1 MRITYSALAR
11 SDLRWYDRYYKQVFP
26 EGALNAHAHYMRA
39 VLLLLEHPQVGQEID
54 AAGTRVWPISR
65 TPFSLIYLV
74 KSEKIQVLRVWDNR
88 RDRAEL

>member
-1 MRITYSALAR
+1 MRISYSAQAR

-39 VLLLLEHPQVGQEID
+39 IRMLLEHPHVGLEID
-54 AAGTRVWPISR
+54 AAGARAWPIPK
-65 TPFSLIYLV
+65 TPFSLIYRV
-74 KSEKIQVLRVWDNR
+74 GNEKIQVLRVWDNR

>member
-1 MRITYSALAR
+1 MRIAYSGLAR

-39 VLLLLEHPQVGQEID
+39 IRLLLEHPHVGQEID
-54 AAGTRVWPISR
+54 AAGTRAWPIPK
-65 TPFSLIYLV
+65 TPFSLIYRV
-74 KSEKIQVLRVWDNR
+74 RNEKIQVLRVWDNR